1 MSQQLSLCP
10 HRFVLPTETSLD
22 YVLEERCVWCGK
34 KKKFATRYGV
44 GKATDGLGMN
54 TGSNVR
60 PIQQRVRELLANS

>member
-1 MSQQLSLCP
+1 MQLSLCP
-10 HRFVLPTETSLD
+10 HRFVLPTETSSVS
-22 YVLEERCVWCGK
+22 VLEEGCVWCGK

-54 TGSNVR
+54 TGSNLR